1 MRRLLLAAVIAA
13 SLGATLSGTASGH
26 SRGCGS
32 FVATSFTGARTHVGV
47 TVYSGP
53 VRCCEARRV
62 LRYSITHKE
71 RRGNVAVGSPDGW
84 NCANGGPGLGP
95 AAAGYSCE
103 ASNPARLVT
112 GRFLH

>member
-1 MRRLLLAAVIAA
+1 MRRVLLVAVIAA
-13 SLGATLSGTASGH
+13 LIGAALPAVASGH

-53 VRCCEARRV
+53 VRCREARRV

-71 RRGNVAVGSPDGW
+71 RRGNVAVGSPEGW
-84 NCANGGPGLGP
+84 NCADGGPGLGP

-103 ASNPARLVT
+103 ASNPGRIVT